1 MPPFCCIIMIE
12 LRAQKVEVFHV
23 KRGKTIRRIDR
34 RVFRLSADRTRKIN
48 VKPPIVRGG
57 FRF

>member
-1 MPPFCCIIMIE
+1 M
-12 LRAQKVEVFHV
+12 
-23 KRGKTIRRIDR
+23 KRGKINRRIDR
-34 RVFRLSADRTRKIN
+34 RVFRLTADRTRKIN

>member
-1 MPPFCCIIMIE
+1 M
-12 LRAQKVEVFHV
+12 RRKRTY
-23 KRGKTIRRIDR
+23 RGKDK
-34 RVFRLSADRTRKIN
+34 RVFRATADFTRKIN

>member
-1 MPPFCCIIMIE
+1 M
-12 LRAQKVEVFHV
+12 
-23 KRGKTIRRIDR
+23 KRGKTIPRIDR
-34 RVFRLSADRTRKIN
+34 RVFRFTADRTRKIN

>member
-1 MPPFCCIIMIE
+1 M
-12 LRAQKVEVFHV
+12 
-23 KRGKTIRRIDR
+23 KRKKTIHRIDR
-34 RVFRLSADRTRKIN
+34 RVFRLTADRTRAIN

>member
-1 MPPFCCIIMIE
+1 M
-12 LRAQKVEVFHV
+12 
-23 KRGKTIRRIDR
+23 KRQKTIPRIDR
-34 RVFRLSADRTRKIN
+34 RVFRLTADWTRKIN